1 MRIEIWT
8 IDSKKYCPED
18 ITEICFT
25 QSAGIACDS
34 LSVSFKSTD
43 LIQEITE
50 VKAFDRGELI
60 FNGYCDQQR
69 ICECDKGFEISIF
82 ARSSASLLTDN
93 EAEPFT
99 YNMPSAKQLWF
110 TFAKDFGFKFASCFR
125 QIFADTATEYGLSMF
140 CEMFG
145 IDSSLGYD
153 EKRILIAEGMGRIFG
168 LSSLTDI
175 GKAVEEL
182 GNDFSVSC
190 KEFNMVISGT
200 IDHSADVLTRL
211 GKIIENYL
219 PPCTVVKFCSDGL
232 DFDNWDSSPYL
243 FKNYDNFNL
252 SFDILDTLRRTNEQ
266 YK

>member
-1 MRIEIWT
+1 MAI
-8 IDSKKYCPED
+8 
-18 ITEICFT
+18 
-25 QSAGIACDS
+25 G
-34 LSVSFKSTD
+34 D
-43 LIQEITE
+43 LY
-50 VKAFDRGELI
+50 GE
-60 FNGYCDQQR
+60 YD
-69 ICECDKGFEISIF
+69 
-82 ARSSASLLTDN
+82 
-93 EAEPFT
+93 
-99 YNMPSAKQLWF
+99 
-110 TFAKDFGFKFASCFR
+110 SCFR
-125 QIFADTATEYGLSMF
+125 QIFADTATEYGLSLF

-145 IDSSLGYD
+145 IDSSLGDD

-200 IDHSADVLTRL
+200 IDYSADVLTRL

-232 DFDNWDSSPYL
+232 DFDSWDASPHL

-252 SFDILDTLRRTNEQ
+252 SFDMLDTLRRTNEQ

>member
-1 MRIEIWT
+1 MMNEMIYKRL
-8 IDSKKYCPED
+8 SNLYKKLGISHQEG
-18 ITEICFT
+18 
-25 QSAGIACDS
+25 SA
-34 LSVSFKSTD
+34 
-43 LIQEITE
+43 E
-50 VKAFDRGELI
+50 RGELLAYSMAI
-60 FNGYCDQQR
+60 DDLCGEYD
-69 ICECDKGFEISIF
+69 
-82 ARSSASLLTDN
+82 
-93 EAEPFT
+93 
-99 YNMPSAKQLWF
+99 
-110 TFAKDFGFKFASCFR
+110 SCFR
-125 QIFADTATEYGLSMF
+125 QIFADTATGYGLSLF

-145 IDSSLGYD
+145 IDSSLGDD
-153 EKRILIAEGMGRIFG
+153 EKRNLIAEGMSRIFG

-190 KEFNMVISGT
+190 KDFNMVISGT
-200 IDHSADVLTRL
+200 VDHSADVLTKL